1 MSCDPPVG
9 GSIQSHSPKAALIGI
24 NRVSGF
30 PEGARIL
37 ARRQSSQFG
46 AERIDAALGTP
57 RRIPLHGLAAPAFV
71 RHVIPFVYGWF
82 CNGPYT
88 G

>member
-30 PEGARIL
+30 PKGARIL

-57 RRIPLHGLAAPAFV
+57 RRIPFTDWLIFSSGNL
-71 RHVIPFVYGWF
+71 VIFAGRTF
-82 CNGPYT
+82 NI
-88 G
+88 